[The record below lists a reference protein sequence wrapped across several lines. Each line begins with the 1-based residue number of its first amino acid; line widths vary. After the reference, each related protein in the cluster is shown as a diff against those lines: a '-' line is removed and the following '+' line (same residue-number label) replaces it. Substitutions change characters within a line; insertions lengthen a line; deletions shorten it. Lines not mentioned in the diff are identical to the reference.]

1 MSEKQ
6 FPVVCI
12 CGSTRFEKETKEM
25 AEQLTLAGQI
35 VLMVNAW
42 SKKDALHEPQNPKD
56 LETKT
61 MLDAIHKQK
70 IRMADYVLV
79 VNIGGYWGK
88 STQSEIDYAVKLGKP
103 VKYVE
108 CQCESCQKALSG
120 VPV

>member
-1 MSEKQ
+1 MTERM

-25 AEQLTLAGQI
+25 AEQLTIAGQV

-42 SKKDALHEPQNPKD
+42 SRKDALHDPLNPLDVEIK
-56 LETKT
+56 E

-79 VNIGGYWGK
+79 MNIGGYWGK
-88 STQSEIDYAVKLGKP
+88 STQSEIDFAHRIGKP

-108 CQCESCQKALSG
+108 PLREAQQ
-120 VPV
+120 